1 MMNGLQQ
8 AVVHNECIDD
18 FLLGYRNRAWSA
30 KAWHNHKDQ
39 FCDQSHMPDFCAGFR
54 QGYEDVAGGSGG
66 CTPPL
71 PPESY
76 WGWRY
81 QSVEGQ
87 GKVGAWFSGYP
98 HGARAA
104 EEDGIGS
111 WATIRTTLPAP
122 VVTGPAGMGA
132 ASSVGA
138 GVDAGTL
145 PEPAEVGSSALQNRP
160 PTAGPAGVDLGS
172 INIESL
178 TRMPA
183 SSVPTAATG
192 RTGR

>member
-8 AVVHNECIDD
+8 AVVHNECVDD

-30 KAWHNHKDQ
+30 KAWHKHKDQ
-39 FCDQSHMPDFCAGFR
+39 FCDRNHMPDFCAGFR
-54 QGYEDVAGGSGG
+54 QGYEDVAGGADG
-66 CTPPL
+66 CTPAL

-98 HGARAA
+98 MGAKAA
-104 EEDGIGS
+104 EEDGIGN
-111 WATIRTTLPAP
+111 WGTIRTTLPMS
-122 VVTGPAGMGA
+122 VTTGPAAPGGGA
-132 ASSVGA
+132 
-138 GVDAGTL
+138 DAATL
-145 PEPAEVGSSALQNRP
+145 PDPAEVGTSTLEGGPTTASAV
-160 PTAGPAGVDLGS
+160 GSDFGS

-192 RTGR
+192 RAN